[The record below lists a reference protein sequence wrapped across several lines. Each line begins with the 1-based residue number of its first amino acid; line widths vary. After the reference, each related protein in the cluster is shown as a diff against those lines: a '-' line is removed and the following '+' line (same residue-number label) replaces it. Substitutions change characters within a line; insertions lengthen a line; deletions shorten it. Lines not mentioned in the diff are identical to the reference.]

1 MINTNETAKKSQG
14 DNMAEIDKTADTV
27 KKTEERN
34 PSSTYTIKSLAGNIK
49 KLEKL
54 KMCNTEELTQLKKIH
69 KTIMERWIGGNLG
82 L

>member
-1 MINTNETAKKSQG
+1 MENTNTKTEKAQG
-14 DNMAEIDKTADTV
+14 ANTV
-27 KKTEERN
+27 PEKEERN

-54 KMCNTEELTQLKKIH
+54 KMCTPEEIKELKRMH
-69 KTIMERWIGGNLG
+69 KGIMERWIGGNLG

>member
-1 MINTNETAKKSQG
+1 MENTNTNAEGAQGAK
-14 DNMAEIDKTADTV
+14 TV
-27 KKTEERN
+27 PQKEERN

-54 KMCNTEELTQLKKIH
+54 KMCTEEEVKQLKKIH
-69 KTIMERWIGGNLG
+69 KAVMERWIGGNLG

>member
-1 MINTNETAKKSQG
+1 MEKTNTSTENAQG
-14 DNMAEIDKTADTV
+14 ATTV
-27 KKTEERN
+27 PERN

-54 KMCNTEELTQLKKIH
+54 KMCTEDEIKQLKATH
-69 KTIMERWIGGNLG
+69 KKIMERWIGGNIG

>member
-1 MINTNETAKKSQG
+1 MENMNKNASEAQG
-14 DNMAEIDKTADTV
+14 AKTAETD

-34 PSSTYTIKSLAGNIK
+34 PSSTYTIKSLAGNIT

-54 KMCNTEELTQLKKIH
+54 KMCNEEELKTLKKIH
-69 KTIMERWIGGNLG
+69 RAVMERWIGGNLG